1 MTQGFRFQIQLLH
14 KLVGFSLKIRPE
26 IALAIVV
33 GILSSILEVVSLAL
47 LVPLTVMATHQSVAP
62 NSIWHHL
69 TSYLGF
75 NAQAPFFITAFF
87 LCLFARTV
95 TQMVA
100 ITVTNHVTRRLNVTY
115 STRALEAFVHH
126 LSFENVQ
133 KGSIGHFTAIA
144 GDEAVRAAQIVGS
157 VAKLIPLCV
166 LFSLYVLMVAYQS
179 LTSFFGVIGFITLTA
194 LLLMG
199 AFRKS
204 QELGWRAQT
213 ESREAGSHFIDAL
226 NSLRTVRSL
235 NAEHY
240 VTDRYEH
247 MMRKYMRT
255 LFYVDTINSLGAQ
268 FPIILLSTGMVI
280 AVWFISPN
288 TLVAVLP
295 GIVIGIM
302 MVLRLLPMASQA
314 MDIALKLTAD
324 LKAAQNV
331 SEMLD
336 AVQEATARGD
346 CDQLHGIG
354 KVNRIE
360 FQNVTFGYDG
370 APPVLK
376 DLSFTLSS
384 GKSYAIVGPSGAG
397 KSTVIDLLLK
407 FYMPRAGRI
416 LINGTDAE
424 SISGNCIRQHLVL
437 VEQTPRTF
445 NDTIESNIRFGRDAT
460 CEDVMAM
467 LRVVGLDALIN
478 GMPEG
483 THTVLN
489 YQGSNIS
496 GGQRQRIGLARGLL
510 RDADVLIL
518 DESTSALD
526 PVTRQKVLNSI
537 LAQYKDRIVIFVAHD
552 PAVLELVDEVVHLK
566 PAQLAADTL
575 AREA

>member
-1 MTQGFRFQIQLLH
+1 MTHGFRFQIQLLR
-14 KLVGFSLKIRPE
+14 KLVGFSLRIRPE

-33 GILSSILEVVSLAL
+33 GMLSSVLEVASLAL
-47 LVPLTVMATHQSVAP
+47 LVPLTLMASHQSLAP
-62 NSIWHHL
+62 NSIWRHL

-75 NAQAPFFITAFF
+75 DAQASFFITAFF
-87 LCLFARTV
+87 LCLFVRTV

-100 ITVTNHVTRRLNVTY
+100 LTITNHVTRQLNVTF
-115 STRALEAFVHH
+115 STRSLEAFIHH
-126 LSFENVQ
+126 LSFESVQ

-144 GDEAVRAAQIVGS
+144 GDEAVRAAQIVSS
-157 VAKLIPLCV
+157 VTKLIPLCL
-166 LFSLYVLMVAYQS
+166 LFCLYALMIAYQS
-179 LTSFFGVIGFITLTA
+179 PSSFFGIIGFVALTA
-194 LLLMG
+194 FLLTG

-204 QELGWRAQT
+204 RELGWRSQS

-235 NAEHY
+235 NAENY

-268 FPIILLSTGMVI
+268 FPTILLSTGMVTV
-280 AVWFISPN
+280 VWFISPA
-288 TLVAVLP
+288 TLVAILP

-314 MDIALKLTAD
+314 MDIALRLTSD

-336 AVQEATARGD
+336 AVQEATARSD
-346 CDQLHGIG
+346 RDQLHDVG
-354 KVNRIE
+354 KVTRIE
-360 FQNVTFGYDG
+360 FQNVTFGYQG
-370 APPVLK
+370 AAPVLK
-376 DLSFTLSS
+376 ELSFTLCA
-384 GKSYAIVGPSGAG
+384 GRSYAIVGPSGAG

-407 FYMPRAGRI
+407 FYTPRAGRI
-416 LINGTDAE
+416 LINGKDAE
-424 SISGNCIRQHLVL
+424 DISGSSIRKHLVL

-445 NDTIESNIRFGRDAT
+445 NDTIESNIRFGRDAAAQ
-460 CEDVMAM
+460 DVLAT
-467 LRVVGLDALIN
+467 LRVVGLDTLIDS
-478 GMPEG
+478 MPRG
-483 THTVLN
+483 VHTVLN

-510 RDADVLIL
+510 RDGDVLIL

-526 PVTRQKVLNSI
+526 SATRQKVLDNI
-537 LAQYKDRIVIFVAHD
+537 LEQYKDRIVIFVAHD
-552 PAVLELVDEVVHLK
+552 PAVLELVNEVIHLE
-566 PAQLAADTL
+566 PAHPAADTL
-575 AREA
+575 AMEA